1 MRTVCCNEELR
12 QNEMSTYDVQ
22 RLFFLMLLLDK
33 FPCVIIILSIK
44 SLYLKLL
51 IGGFHSIS
59 IKAFCIMQD
68 AFVLFKLFSDCLF
81 VGVI

>member
-1 MRTVCCNEELR
+1 MRTVCCNEELM

-51 IGGFHSIS
+51 IG
-59 IKAFCIMQD
+59 
-68 AFVLFKLFSDCLF
+68 
-81 VGVI
+81 